1 MSTRRDIGQR
11 LHPRKAMRRL
21 EALHEYDTHPD
32 MKSEKTHRCTWFKV
46 TPSPQTS
53 PSFVP
58 RFSIGLP
65 GTSTASVGTTFRVSG
80 LNGEGVSAQ
89 PMPVPHTTHARS
101 SMSWAPHSGLAHNRV
116 KGEPRLNSAASTRAA
131 ITNFAA

>member
-1 MSTRRDIGQR
+1 MCDFAVSR
-11 LHPRKAMRRL
+11 
-21 EALHEYDTHPD
+21 
-32 MKSEKTHRCTWFKV
+32 STWFKV

-80 LNGEGVSAQ
+80 LNGGNNIAKQYHISLYCCRGGIGTAYACTA
-89 PMPVPHTTHARS
+89 HHACTEQYELGT
-101 SMSWAPHSGLAHNRV
+101 P
-116 KGEPRLNSAASTRAA
+116 
-131 ITNFAA
+131 